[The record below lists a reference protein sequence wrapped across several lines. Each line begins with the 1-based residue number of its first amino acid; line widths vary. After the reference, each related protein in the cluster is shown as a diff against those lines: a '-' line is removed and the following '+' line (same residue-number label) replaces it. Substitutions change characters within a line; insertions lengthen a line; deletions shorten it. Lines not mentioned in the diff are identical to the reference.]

1 MIWETFFPLLFFVKI
16 KSLSPI
22 VGALSTLL
30 VNKVGLGPLNPV
42 IPEKEK
48 YLSSQQESVELIM
61 DLTGGGSFSNSRHL
75 LAIKEDRI
83 DGQKNRDDTN
93 YATLKVLVGYI
104 IGTDRRLLLCA
115 KNTGSWM
122 NV

>member
-42 IPEKEK
+42 ILEKEK

-83 DGQKNRDDTN
+83 DGHKNRDDTN
-93 YATLKVLVGYI
+93 YATLKVLVGYL
-104 IGTDRRLLLCA
+104 IGTDQRLLLCA